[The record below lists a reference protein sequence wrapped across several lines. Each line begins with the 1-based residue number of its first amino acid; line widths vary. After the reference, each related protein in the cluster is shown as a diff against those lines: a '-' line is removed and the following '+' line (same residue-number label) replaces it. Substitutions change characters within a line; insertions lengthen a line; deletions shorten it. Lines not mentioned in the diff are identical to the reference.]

1 MRRRSA
7 IPILL
12 GGIVALTGCAM
23 PGSFAGLNKEQIEAL
38 AKIKD
43 AAIMCV
49 SGNYSIG
56 RGLAVFASVDKGIS
70 AVVTVDKDCEKITV
84 TTTVEKKP

>member
-1 MRRRSA
+1 MTRWLIA
-7 IPILL
+7 TLIAGQIL
-12 GGIVALTGCAM
+12 GGCAL
-23 PGSFAGLNKEQIEAL
+23 PGSFSALDKEQIEAM

-49 SGNYSIG
+49 AGNYSIG

-70 AVVTVDKDCEKITV
+70 AEVTVDGDCAKVKIQ
-84 TTTVEKKP
+84 TTVGSPK